1 MYLLCIL
8 QYYIITLVSNQIT
21 VMEEISAQP
30 HQFMLSFFK
39 FFHQRD
45 YYYFVKNILTPL
57 DFLSQ
62 FFCFSIADKLNEL
75 N

>member
-39 FFHQRD
+39 FFHQNYY
-45 YYYFVKNILTPL
+45 YYYFVKNIFTPL
-57 DFLSQ
+57 DFLSSTGKKPLQ
-62 FFCFSIADKLNEL
+62 C
-75 N
+75 